1 MIARVLP
8 ILVAL
13 GFLIAGS
20 TLGAQNQPLP
30 NQESF
35 LLETRKHLQA
45 DSTLQ
50 GSYVYVETRR
60 ALKLDK
66 GGRTREES
74 VKVVESYP
82 GLPGEE
88 RWERLIAED
97 GRPVPPEELAR
108 QDRERQQK
116 ANEMV
121 QRLARNSSKELARQ
135 ERELQKARR
144 ERDEAVSDIYDVFE
158 IRMIGR
164 ERVEEHDTIA
174 FLLTP
179 RRDAKPKTRAGEQMR
194 HFSVR
199 AWVSEHDHELVKL
212 EAEAIDN
219 LRLGLGGLAKL
230 HKGARLSFL
239 RRKVNGEVWLPAV
252 VSYNGSARVGLL
264 FTSPAQRNV
273 RVFRLSQV
281 LGRYIRGFQQAEV
294 ANRARIVPM
303 SSRRDAGST
312 MSDQTDVLQGTLDL
326 LIMRTIALEPLHGW
340 AIAQRIQQISD
351 DLLRVRQGSLY
362 PALHRLEHQGWI
374 TADWGASEN
383 NRRAR
388 FYALTKA
395 GRKQLE
401 AEVAKWERLSAGV
414 NLVLQRT

>member
-1 MIARVLP
+1 MKVQEVMTARVLP
-8 ILVAL
+8 TLVAL
-13 GFLIAGS
+13 GLLFTGS
-20 TLGAQNQPLP
+20 TLGAQDQPLP

-35 LLETRKHLQA
+35 LIETRKHLHT

-50 GSYVYVETRR
+50 SSYVYAETRR
-60 ALKLDK
+60 ELKLGKD
-66 GGRTREES
+66 GRTREES

-82 GLPGEE
+82 GFPGEE

-121 QRLARNSSKELARQ
+121 QRLARNPSKELARQ
-135 ERELQKARR
+135 EREIQKARR
-144 ERDEAVSDIYDVFE
+144 ERDEALSDIYNVFE

-179 RRDAKPKTRAGEQMR
+179 RRDAKPKTRAGEQIR

-199 AWVSEHDHELVKL
+199 AWVSENDHELVKL
-212 EAEAIDN
+212 EAEAIDD
-219 LRLGLGGLAKL
+219 LKSGLGVLVKL

-264 FTSPAQRNV
+264 ATLRRSGTSEFSGYRKYSV
-273 RVFRLSQV
+273 DTFE
-281 LGRYIRGFQQAEV
+281 GFK
-294 ANRARIVPM
+294 P
-303 SSRRDAGST
+303 
-312 MSDQTDVLQGTLDL
+312 
-326 LIMRTIALEPLHGW
+326 
-340 AIAQRIQQISD
+340 
-351 DLLRVRQGSLY
+351 
-362 PALHRLEHQGWI
+362 
-374 TADWGASEN
+374 
-383 NRRAR
+383 
-388 FYALTKA
+388 K
-395 GRKQLE
+395 
-401 AEVAKWERLSAGV
+401 
-414 NLVLQRT
+414 

>member
-20 TLGAQNQPLP
+20 TLGAQNRPLP
-30 NQESF
+30 DQESF
-35 LLETRKHLQA
+35 LAETRKHLQT

-50 GSYVYVETRR
+50 SSYVYEETRR
-60 ALKLDK
+60 ELKLDK
-66 GGRTREES
+66 GGRTRDES

-97 GRPVPPEELAR
+97 GRPVPPEELAK
-108 QDRERQQK
+108 QDRERRQK

-144 ERDEAVSDIYDVFE
+144 ERDEALTDIYNVFE

-164 ERVEEHDTIA
+164 ERVEEHDTIE

-179 RRDAKPKTRAGEQMR
+179 RRDAKPKTRAGDQLR

-199 AWVSEHDHELVKL
+199 AWVSENDHELVKL
-212 EAEAIDN
+212 EAEAIDDMKS
-219 LRLGLGGLAKL
+219 GLVLAKL

-252 VSYNGSARVGLL
+252 VSYHGSVRVGLL
-264 FTSPAQRNV
+264 FTLRRSGTSEFSGYRKYSV
-273 RVFRLSQV
+273 DTFEVF
-281 LGRYIRGFQQAEV
+281 GR
-294 ANRARIVPM
+294 P
-303 SSRRDAGST
+303 
-312 MSDQTDVLQGTLDL
+312 
-326 LIMRTIALEPLHGW
+326 
-340 AIAQRIQQISD
+340 
-351 DLLRVRQGSLY
+351 
-362 PALHRLEHQGWI
+362 
-374 TADWGASEN
+374 
-383 NRRAR
+383 
-388 FYALTKA
+388 K
-395 GRKQLE
+395 
-401 AEVAKWERLSAGV
+401 
-414 NLVLQRT
+414 

>member
-1 MIARVLP
+1 MSIARVPP

-35 LLETRKHLQA
+35 LLETRQHLQT

-50 GSYVYVETRR
+50 SSYVYVETRR
-60 ALKLDK
+60 ELKLDK

-74 VKVVESYP
+74 VKVFESYP
-82 GLPGEE
+82 GFPGED

-97 GRPVPPEELAR
+97 GRPVPAEELAR
-108 QDRERQQK
+108 QDREREQK

-144 ERDEAVSDIYDVFE
+144 ERDEVVSDIYNVFE

-174 FLLTP
+174 FVLTP
-179 RRDAKPKTRAGEQMR
+179 RRDAKPTTRAGDQIR

-199 AWVSEHDHELVKL
+199 AWVSENDHELVKL
-212 EAEAIDN
+212 EAEAIDD
-219 LRLGLGGLAKL
+219 LTFGWGVLARL

-252 VSYNGSARVGLL
+252 VNYQRQRTGGSARHA
-264 FTSPAQRNV
+264 PAQRDV

-281 LGRYIRGFQQAEV
+281 LGRYIRGFQAEV
-294 ANRARIVPM
+294 EEHRERPDGRPARHC
-303 SSRRDAGST
+303 ST
-312 MSDQTDVLQGTLDL
+312 C
-326 LIMRTIALEPLHGW
+326 
-340 AIAQRIQQISD
+340 
-351 DLLRVRQGSLY
+351 
-362 PALHRLEHQGWI
+362 
-374 TADWGASEN
+374 
-383 NRRAR
+383 
-388 FYALTKA
+388 
-395 GRKQLE
+395 
-401 AEVAKWERLSAGV
+401 
-414 NLVLQRT
+414 

>member
-1 MIARVLP
+1 M
-8 ILVAL
+8 
-13 GFLIAGS
+13 
-20 TLGAQNQPLP
+20 
-30 NQESF
+30 
-35 LLETRKHLQA
+35 
-45 DSTLQ
+45 
-50 GSYVYVETRR
+50 
-60 ALKLDK
+60 
-66 GGRTREES
+66 
-74 VKVVESYP
+74 
-82 GLPGEE
+82 
-88 RWERLIAED
+88 
-97 GRPVPPEELAR
+97 
-108 QDRERQQK
+108 
-116 ANEMV
+116 
-121 QRLARNSSKELARQ
+121 
-135 ERELQKARR
+135 
-144 ERDEAVSDIYDVFE
+144 SDIYNVFE

-174 FLLTP
+174 FVLTP
-179 RRDAKPKTRAGEQMR
+179 RRDAKPKTRAGEQIR

-199 AWVSEHDHELVKL
+199 AWVSENDHELVKL
-212 EAEAIDN
+212 EAEAIDD
-219 LRLGLGGLAKL
+219 LKSGLGVLARL

-264 FTSPAQRNV
+264 VTLRRSGTSEFSGYRKYSV
-273 RVFRLSQV
+273 DTV
-281 LGRYIRGFQQAEV
+281 RGFQAEV
-294 ANRARIVPM
+294 A
-303 SSRRDAGST
+303 GST
-312 MSDQTDVLQGTLDL
+312 VSDQTDVLQGTLDL

-351 DLLRVRQGSLY
+351 DLLRVQQGSLY

-374 TADWGASEN
+374 TAEWGASEN